1 MFPKKNGVSN
11 TLSLHCLDRG
21 RNVDY
26 KIHCMVTF
34 GAYCQVND
42 EPRRLNS
49 SVTRTTEAIALGP
62 SGNLQRRYHFMS
74 LQAGMKLSRSHWTE
88 LPVTTEV
95 INTVKNLSEKEK
107 G

>member
-11 TLSLHCLDRG
+11 TLSVHCLVRG
-21 RNVDY
+21 RNIDY

-49 SVTRTTEAIALGP
+49 SVNRT
-62 SGNLQRRYHFMS
+62 SGL
-74 LQAGMKLSRSHWTE
+74 
-88 LPVTTEV
+88 
-95 INTVKNLSEKEK
+95 
-107 G
+107 